1 MYTVNEIK
9 NMVEN
14 IVNILNSSGTL
25 NNQDT
30 DDSSNILNSEN
41 VPIINEKNLENV
53 ELEIENKVIRSQVVS
68 VVLKTQK

>member
-9 NMVEN
+9 SMVEN

-41 VPIINEKNLENV
+41 VPIRNEKNLENV